1 MTYVAI
7 SVATLVWLVFGS
19 ALLMAA
25 VEWLTR

>member
-7 SVATLVWLVFGS
+7 SVSTLAWLVFGS
-19 ALLMAA
+19 ALLVAA